1 MMVRKPE
8 GVAETERLLRVLV
21 KVPKAELDKQLAKR
35 KPRKRTKKRK
45 K

>member
-1 MMVRKPE
+1 MMVRKPQ
-8 GVAETERLLRVLV
+8 GVAENERLLSVLV

-35 KPRKRTKKRK
+35 KPKKGAKKRK

>member
-1 MMVRKPE
+1 MVRKPE
-8 GVAETERLLRVLV
+8 GIAETERLLGVLV
-21 KVPKAELDKQLAKR
+21 KVPKHELDKQLAKR